1 VIKLYVLITFI
12 KIKQEKMDCRH
23 IVNYVCQKLI
33 QNHFKIIKKNRTDYN
48 LNYNKTDK
56 AKQYRR
62 ESGQKKKYD
71 NDNEYRK
78 KCINSIVER
87 EKRLLKTNIEFKI
100 VKILRSRLR
109 SLLKNDK
116 YNKNNYNELPGC
128 SISFLKIY
136 IENKFTDGMSWDN
149 HGKLHLDHIKPCS
162 LYNLKDKEEQLK
174 CFHYTNLQPLW
185 AKDNLIKGSKYIET
199 K

>member
-1 VIKLYVLITFI
+1 
-12 KIKQEKMDCRH
+12 M
-23 IVNYVCQKLI
+23 
-33 QNHFKIIKKNRTDYN
+33 
-48 LNYNKTDK
+48 
-56 AKQYRR
+56 
-62 ESGQKKKYD
+62 GKKKYD

-78 KCINSIVER
+78 KCINAVVER

-149 HGKLHLDHIKPCS
+149 HGKWHLDHIKPCS
-162 LYNLKDKEEQLK
+162 LYNLKDKEEKLK

-185 AKDNLIKGSKYIET
+185 AKDNLIKGSKYII
-199 K
+199 KIN